1 MNSET
6 DTMYNGNLDEGYIT
20 DSQNSEGTQT
30 DLDEMLEALK

>member
-20 DSQNSEGTQT
+20 DSQNSEVTQT
-30 DLDEMLEALK
+30 DLDEIEEAYR

>member
-20 DSQNSEGTQT
+20 DSQNSERAQT
-30 DLDEMLEALK
+30 DQDEILEAFR

>member
-20 DSQNSEGTQT
+20 DSQNSERTET
-30 DLDEMLEALK
+30 DKDEIVEAFR